1 MEKNMTYIL
10 DTSVVIKWYVE
21 EKGSDIAERMLD
33 DYKIGNLS
41 IVEPDLLIYEF
52 VNVLRYNKN
61 FSKDER
67 KRCII
72 NLFNLDL
79 YLVTPYIGLVESAK
93 EIAEEKDVSV
103 YDAIYISLADI
114 TGFEFV
120 TADEKLY
127 NKVKD
132 LKYVK
137 LLRDLK

>member
-137 LLRDLK
+137 LLRNLK

>member
-1 MEKNMTYIL
+1 MTYIL

-132 LKYVK
+132 LKYAK
-137 LLRDLK
+137 LLRNLK

>member
-1 MEKNMTYIL
+1 M
-10 DTSVVIKWYVE
+10 
-21 EKGSDIAERMLD
+21 
-33 DYKIGNLS
+33 
-41 IVEPDLLIYEF
+41 
-52 VNVLRYNKN
+52 
-61 FSKDER
+61 
-67 KRCII
+67 
-72 NLFNLDL
+72 
-79 YLVTPYIGLVESAK
+79 VESAK

-137 LLRDLK
+137 LLRNLKWDNWEI